1 MKSKFCFISTTWHY
15 GKLTKEEMV
24 QQNAE
29 NYFDILLHHVQIE
42 LSRKQA
48 SNQEELEIETCWV
61 GQWKV

>member
-1 MKSKFCFISTTWHY
+1 
-15 GKLTKEEMV
+15 MV

-61 GQWKV
+61 GQ